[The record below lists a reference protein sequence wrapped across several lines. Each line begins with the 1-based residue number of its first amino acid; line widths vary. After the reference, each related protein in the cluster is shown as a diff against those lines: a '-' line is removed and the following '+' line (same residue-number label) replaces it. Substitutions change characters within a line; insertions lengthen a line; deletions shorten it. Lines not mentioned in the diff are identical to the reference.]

1 MYDTSAGKKIAETR
15 ASDKADQEI
24 MVKSMEDGIETV
36 WDRFAGQQPQCGF
49 GNLGVCCNRCAMGPC
64 RTEPFGKKP
73 TRGICGA
80 EADLIVARNLLDD
93 LTTGAAAHSDHGRE
107 VVEAMLATAEGR
119 AQGYQILDEAQAARG
134 RNGVRHK
141 NGRPEKRRD
150 RRRACPGAARRVRDA
165 EKPDPDGRACPAEDQ
180 RRMEEGWGLC
190 PAALTAKSWRRCTGS
205 TWALI
210 RITQTSSCTRC
221 GRLFPTGGAAR

>member
-1 MYDTSAGKKIAETR
+1 
-15 ASDKADQEI
+15 

-73 TRGICGA
+73 TRGVCGA

-107 VVEAMLATAEGR
+107 VVEAMLATAEGQ
-119 AQGYQILDEAQAARG
+119 AQGYQILDEAKLHAVATEYGIKTAGRKKEEIAGELARALLEEYG
-134 RNGVRHK
+134 TLK
-141 NGRPEKRRD
+141 NRIQMTERAPQKTKDAWKKVGDYAP
-150 RRRACPGAARRVRDA
+150 RRRPRNRGGNA
-165 EKPDPDGRACPAEDQ
+165 PDPHGR
-180 RRMEEGWGLC
+180 
-190 PAALTAKSWRRCTGS
+190 
-205 TWALI
+205 
-210 RITQTSSCTRC
+210 
-221 GRLFPTGGAAR
+221 